1 MNPRGI
7 PGCCINKTK
16 EDVLDFRTLFSRAFL
31 TIAAILGVAG
41 GINSL
46 TTAVFLRHAVTAVGV
61 VSGFERETGRSAP
74 FLGGGETG
82 VIYYPTVE
90 FRTADGNR
98 RSFTSPVGR
107 SRREP
112 AVGAMVGVRYH
123 PRHTGSER
131 IDAPFEI
138 WGRAAIFGG
147 LAVLFALI
155 GVIGPLGLGKPEPGP
170 RPPDDEGLPDG
181 E

>member
-1 MNPRGI
+1 MSILWVSRREEI
-7 PGCCINKTK
+7 
-16 EDVLDFRTLFSRAFL
+16 VLDFRTLFSRAFL
-31 TIAAILGVAG
+31 AIAAILGVAG
-41 GINSL
+41 GIHTV
-46 TTAVFLRHAVTAVGV
+46 TTATFLRNAVSAVGV

-82 VIYYPTVE
+82 VMYYPTVE

-107 SRREP
+107 GRREP
-112 AVGAMVGVRYH
+112 AEGALVGVRYH

-131 IDAPFEI
+131 IDTSLEI
-138 WGRAAIFGG
+138 WGRALIFGG

-155 GVIGPLGLGKPEPGP
+155 GLIGPLGFGKPEPVI
-170 RPPDDEGLPDG
+170 RPPDDEGLQDG